1 MDSPEY
7 LDLDAIDFS
16 EEGISDA
23 ASVCDSSSG
32 RPCGELG
39 SPSNSSVLGGSL
51 HKLNPAVPGMFLESK
66 YRPVKRV
73 PPLTHQPPE
82 TGPALPLKPQHPVSA
97 GHSSSSLLKPQ
108 HPAVTGNVSSPLKK
122 HASQQP
128 GAVQPKVL
136 AQIGHDAQLGMSM
149 GKQGGSSL
157 FADAKVDQ
165 SKATDIGVKMGLIGS
180 PERQSKARAS
190 PYSFQF
196 LWKSLGELEHYDL
209 ELDEILDVPYANY
222 QSATMD
228 TGEERK
234 PEPQCKLDRAQSSG
248 LCLSATEAQWDPVN
262 GKAVTSQSHTAP
274 QTKADVHTS
283 SDENGKGKDRQGC
296 TQPHEIDVHE
306 QDLLEATTT
315 GLTVGSSSG
324 GAFKCP
330 EAEVISQT
338 LPRVLNSISE
348 CAEGEEERGAACQSV
363 TKEHAARGAMGIEV
377 LMPQPEEMTKA
388 RSIITAIAEGHVSLL
403 RKQLSESAERIR
415 DEGANNVLHMA
426 ATSGQLECLQY
437 LASALPED
445 GLLERNAE
453 GLTPTATAIKNG
465 HLESV
470 MWLVSETEAGAELSV
485 SVERPALIHFAARFG
500 QERILVWLLQ
510 YMQEEGVSLDGLDP
524 DGNSAAHV
532 AAREG
537 HLACL
542 QTLVEYGASV
552 TTLNKVGQKPLQC
565 AEKHRHPT
573 CARYL
578 VVVET
583 CMSLASQ
590 VVKLTKQLREK
601 TSEIVKLQSQLQV
614 LTGGQASASI
624 PDKVHPA
631 RWSGSSP
638 DYSRSSGSSPESTQ
652 LSSVGRSASQEL
664 VNAKPIGGQTG
675 GHGSH
680 LPPKAGQGLF
690 QGAEDTD
697 TVLRNLLGEEISGQ
711 MLKDEKLSLEF
722 PDKDKKRFI
731 QRQLHNRKAAGP
743 GAGRPG
749 YVGGSPSD
757 GRPSSSSST
766 DSSSPVNQQ
775 RPRPRPIV
783 EKGENLHFV
792 LKKHAFDGGRA
803 QSSSSPDSA
812 GQGSDPGAWSAP
824 KMSRSVSLDSGT
836 AQTEGGSSS
845 SASTP
850 ELRSPKS
857 ERRCSPKSALKSPT
871 SRGKSLSGTKLRVTF
886 EEPLVH
892 VAPPPEPTQPSTEP
906 SADGGAGPRGGGSPS
921 QPANNIYSVSAC
933 RMLDQSKCSG
943 AQSCESSHE
952 VEEVIRIKAGT
963 DKGPAEA
970 QEFFL

>member
-16 EEGISDA
+16 EEGISVSERGSMLCMCSPFINQLLDEGIPV
-23 ASVCDSSSG
+23 SCGLWDLIEHTQ
-32 RPCGELG
+32 RPCGMEEC
-39 SPSNSSVLGGSL
+39 
-51 HKLNPAVPGMFLESK
+51 ESK

-128 GAVQPKVL
+128 GA
-136 AQIGHDAQLGMSM
+136 
-149 GKQGGSSL
+149 
-157 FADAKVDQ
+157 
-165 SKATDIGVKMGLIGS
+165 
-180 PERQSKARAS
+180 
-190 PYSFQF
+190 
-196 LWKSLGELEHYDL
+196 SLGELEHYDL

-222 QSATMD
+222 QSAAMD

-234 PEPQCKLDRAQSSG
+234 PEPQCKLDRTQSSG

-631 RWSGSSP
+631 R
-638 DYSRSSGSSPESTQ
+638 RSSGSSPESTQ